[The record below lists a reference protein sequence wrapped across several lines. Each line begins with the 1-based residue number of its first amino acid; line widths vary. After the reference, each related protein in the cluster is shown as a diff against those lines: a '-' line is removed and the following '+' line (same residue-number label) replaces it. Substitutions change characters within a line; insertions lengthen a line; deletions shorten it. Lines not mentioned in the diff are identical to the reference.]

1 MTAIVGNCIQFT
13 MEIKGK
19 IIECRLSK
27 SALLQK
33 ENIMSLDAENF
44 LTLFEKRRVE
54 IQQIA
59 YNKYVSGDKWLGG
72 VWVTTGDFH

>member
-1 MTAIVGNCIQFT
+1 
-13 MEIKGK
+13 
-19 IIECRLSK
+19 
-27 SALLQK
+27 
-33 ENIMSLDAENF
+33 MSLDAENF